1 MKALAGGAV
10 LVAVAAV
17 LVSTGPA
24 EGKAEPECAAGGI
37 KVSST
42 ASPATIRVNDTRT
55 NTTVQA
61 VVTITGTR
69 FTIASADTSLSFAN
83 ASWCLKSSTQTQTGA
98 GITGGSNIRNKK
110 GVAQAIGYLVVYG
123 VTSVQPAAWT
133 LTKSADPSSGSTVNP
148 GDTITYTLTVTDVSS
163 DQVTGAVV
171 TDDLSQVLP
180 YATLGTVGAGATV
193 TGTTLTWTVPNL
205 QVGSA
210 ATVSFTVTVDED
222 VVGVDLHNVAS
233 PSTAG
238 GACPSTADCTTDHTT
253 P

>member
-123 VTSVQPAAWT
+123 VTSVQPAAG
-133 LTKSADPSSGSTVNP
+133 P
-148 GDTITYTLTVTDVSS
+148 
-163 DQVTGAVV
+163 
-171 TDDLSQVLP
+171 
-180 YATLGTVGAGATV
+180 
-193 TGTTLTWTVPNL
+193 
-205 QVGSA
+205 
-210 ATVSFTVTVDED
+210 
-222 VVGVDLHNVAS
+222 
-233 PSTAG
+233 
-238 GACPSTADCTTDHTT
+238 
-253 P
+253 